1 MCAHF
6 GGGERNSC
14 EQMKTWL
21 ICIVQRTGT
30 YRHSQWWSKPEASSV
45 RADARQVPDLW
56 SWSVTGICRLLQTWG
71 IFWWLVPRVGCSQS
85 DINCQFLQQLTT
97 PPNHLATMADGAS
110 WPKGARWAFWTLDST
125 SWIQLGQ
132 LHSVHMEGRGHIRMW
147 GFPSLGSIPNA
158 PWKGAVP
165 AIQYNCGG
173 RCRILLPGQ
182 GRGGEA
188 EWKGSLLTL
197 NIRVF
202 PECCQTQH
210 LHWHVF

>member
-45 RADARQVPDLW
+45 RADAHQVPDIW

-71 IFWWLVPRVGCSQS
+71 VFWWLVPRVGCSQS

-97 PPNHLATMADGAS
+97 PPNHLRHYG
-110 WPKGARWAFWTLDST
+110 RW
-125 SWIQLGQ
+125 
-132 LHSVHMEGRGHIRMW
+132 
-147 GFPSLGSIPNA
+147 
-158 PWKGAVP
+158 
-165 AIQYNCGG
+165 
-173 RCRILLPGQ
+173 
-182 GRGGEA
+182 
-188 EWKGSLLTL
+188 SLLTKRCKVGIL
-197 NIRVF
+197 NSWQYFLNTIGAAAQCSHGGAWPPQNVRVPF
-202 PECCQTQH
+202 SGFHSRCPLRRGCSCDSVQLWGWMQDLCC
-210 LHWHVF
+210 LARAVVVKLSGRGLCWP

>member
-1 MCAHF
+1 MVVNEIPVSKWKRGLSVSCS
-6 GGGERNSC
+6 ER
-14 EQMKTWL
+14 EH
-21 ICIVQRTGT
+21 TGT
-30 YRHSQWWSKPEASSV
+30 VSGDPNQKLPQSELMLV
-45 RADARQVPDLW
+45 RSLISGPDLW
-56 SWSVTGICRLLQTWG
+56 QASAGSSKPGASSDDWFPELDAASQT
-71 IFWWLVPRVGCSQS
+71 LTANSCSNWQHPQITS
-85 DINCQFLQQLTT
+85 
-97 PPNHLATMADGAS
+97 ATMADGAS

-125 SWIQLGQ
+125 SWIQLGR